1 MNQDNLE
8 GDKILGRGI
17 AFPLRLAG
25 GEVGMNAYDSQG
37 MQSILLILMTG
48 QGERAMRPEFGAG
61 MELLAFEPM
70 NAVTVALVQHR
81 VKDALS
87 RFEPRIEVLGVS
99 AEARPAQ
106 GQLVVSIDYRIK
118 RTNSVNSLVYPY
130 YLERGE
136 SR

>member
-1 MNQDNLE
+1 
-8 GDKILGRGI
+8 
-17 AFPLRLAG
+17 
-25 GEVGMNAYDSQG
+25 MNAYDSQVR
-37 MQSILLILMTG
+37 QSILLILMTG

-61 MELLAFEPM
+61 MELRAFEPM